1 MFVVAY
7 NFYLQK
13 CFLLWFVLIGKKLF
27 SCFSFLT
34 MKYFVT
40 LKLVNKIHRKMK
52 LKFQLRIQ
60 KLHSMQSKSK
70 AEAVMRRKYTDTK
83 NRQIEE
89 AVKYC
94 IENNVR
100 GYKAL
105 KTALFLL
112 VKDRKTIH
120 LGESL
125 QI

>member
-1 MFVVAY
+1 
-7 NFYLQK
+7 
-13 CFLLWFVLIGKKLF
+13 
-27 SCFSFLT
+27 

-60 KLHSMQSKSK
+60 KLQPVQSKSK
-70 AEAVMRRKYTDTK
+70 AESVMRRKYTDTN
-83 NRQIEE
+83 NRLIEDT
-89 AVKYC
+89 VKYC

-105 KTALFLL
+105 KTDLFLL
-112 VKDRKTIH
+112 VKDRKTIN

-125 QI
+125 RI

>member
-1 MFVVAY
+1 MV
-7 NFYLQK
+7 
-13 CFLLWFVLIGKKLF
+13 CFDREKLF
-27 SCFSFLT
+27 WCFSFLA
-34 MKYFVT
+34 MMYFVS

-60 KLHSMQSKSK
+60 KLESMQSKSK
-70 AEAVMRRKYTDTK
+70 AESVMRRKYTDTK
-83 NRQIEE
+83 NRLIED

-105 KTALFLL
+105 KTDLFLL
-112 VKDRKTIH
+112 VKDRKTIN